1 MLKKFAGV
9 FVSVAPGLAFA
20 TGPATLADLTTAV
33 DFATATA
40 AMLAVAVLVIGFKV
54 MKQGAMVVLRW
65 IGFAK

>member
-1 MLKKFAGV
+1 MYSISL
-9 FVSVAPGLAFA
+9 GLFLSFLSAFSYA
-20 TGPATLADLTTAV
+20 LPPATLTDLTTAV

-54 MKQGAMVVLRW
+54 IKQGAMVVLRW